1 MVSPA
6 EQVGLEGLMG
16 VTAGLDFSSTAG
28 STEAGSALSTGE
40 EGEEGVEG
48 ALQRRMFLS
57 AFLETCFSGEWWV
70 HYCGKGQG
78 RQVASRG
85 KGGETDSAQLR
96 LINALKAKA
105 APERSP
111 MNRAEP
117 SKLVK
122 R

>member
-28 STEAGSALSTGE
+28 STEAGPALSTGE

-70 HYCGKGQG
+70 DTVE
-78 RQVASRG
+78 RVRG
-85 KGGETDSAQLR
+85 G
-96 LINALKAKA
+96 
-105 APERSP
+105 RSP
-111 MNRAEP
+111 REVKAE
-117 SKLVK
+117 K
-122 R
+122 RTVHS